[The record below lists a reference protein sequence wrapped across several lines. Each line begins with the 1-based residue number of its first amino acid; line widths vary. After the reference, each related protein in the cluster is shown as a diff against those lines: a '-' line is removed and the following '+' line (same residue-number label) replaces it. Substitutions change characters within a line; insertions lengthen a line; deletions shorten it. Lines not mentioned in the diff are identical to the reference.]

1 MLHHFSFSLLGNAY
15 AAPSCILAALW
26 SRRRCAGE
34 AQPALYSH
42 LLTSTDL
49 HTPLQIST
57 PSMRL
62 QRRTRK
68 ARLDRGSCP
77 TMRPV
82 KGSPEDKWSSE
93 LCKEGKCFC
102 VLVNVVQQRI
112 CVWLP
117 SLVKAQWRTCWGCAG
132 RIGKPPWLQLVLR
145 CEKGFYGCT
154 HCNKTSIMMYRVSQ
168 KQCSNRTK
176 S

>member
-1 MLHHFSFSLLGNAY
+1 MSLQLLMLHHFSFSLLGNAY

-34 AQPALYSH
+34 AQPTLCSH
-42 LLTSTDL
+42 LHSSTDL
-49 HTPLQIST
+49 YSIDEVAAQDKEGAI
-57 PSMRL
+57 
-62 QRRTRK
+62 
-68 ARLDRGSCP
+68 GSRQLSYDASREGF
-77 TMRPV
+77 TWGH
-82 KGSPEDKWSSE
+82 KSSSE
-93 LCKEGKCFC
+93 LCKERKCFC

-132 RIGKPPWLQLVLR
+132 RIGTPPWLQSAVG
-145 CEKGFYGCT
+145 CKKGFYGCT
-154 HCNKTSIMMYRVSQ
+154 SQMVWHGNETSIM
-168 KQCSNRTK
+168 KKFTHRTK